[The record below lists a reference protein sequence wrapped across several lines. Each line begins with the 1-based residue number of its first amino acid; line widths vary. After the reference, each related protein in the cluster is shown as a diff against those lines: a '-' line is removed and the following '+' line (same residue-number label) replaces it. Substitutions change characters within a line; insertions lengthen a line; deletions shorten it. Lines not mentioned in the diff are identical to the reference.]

1 MKRIDILDIIGTKKW
16 LICLLLSVVVTPGMA
31 QRFVIKNFRSL
42 PNDISAYISPIRDL
56 NGEACALIKVVGDS
70 DFAFSTPLGIVKRRN
85 DVGEIWIY
93 VPHGTVQITIKHP
106 QWGVMRDY
114 RFNRPLESRMT
125 YELVLLPPVDNQMP
139 ILPPITE
146 IPLLADTT
154 PHYISMRPQPPAV
167 RLTRIRERWHYLAL
181 INVGVRN
188 SSPSFGIRIG
198 TMRRH
203 GAYLLLQSDF
213 HGLPDTHGECDKN
226 GTLTNGSGT
235 PYYTGMVKKGRR
247 MILAGAVHRIIGDL
261 CLYEGIGYGRRIL
274 AWETTGGQ
282 LVRNADY
289 SSAGISAE
297 IGCLYRFTHIAVSAG
312 VATIAGKQ
320 WEAMFGIGYHF

>member
-1 MKRIDILDIIGTKKW
+1 
-16 LICLLLSVVVTPGMA
+16 
-31 QRFVIKNFRSL
+31 
-42 PNDISAYISPIRDL
+42 
-56 NGEACALIKVVGDS
+56 
-70 DFAFSTPLGIVKRRN
+70 
-85 DVGEIWIY
+85 
-93 VPHGTVQITIKHP
+93 
-106 QWGVMRDY
+106 
-114 RFNRPLESRMT
+114 MT

-198 TMRRH
+198 AMRRH

-226 GTLTNGSGT
+226 GTLTDGSGT